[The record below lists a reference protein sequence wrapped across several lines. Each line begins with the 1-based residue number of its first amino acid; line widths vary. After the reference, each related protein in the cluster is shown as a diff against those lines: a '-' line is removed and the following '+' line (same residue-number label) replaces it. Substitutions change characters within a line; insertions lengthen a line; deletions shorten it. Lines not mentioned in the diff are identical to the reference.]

1 MDTPAARAMVVAICL
16 QESGLRTRKQVRGP
30 ARGYPQFELA
40 GVQGV
45 IKHTASSPHL
55 AAALNAIDYID
66 RTAIDLLYS
75 MEENDVLGAVFARLL
90 LWTHPKALPSSAD
103 HALAWAQYTQLW
115 RPGKPHP
122 DTWQDNYRRAWAA
135 VEF

>member
-1 MDTPAARAMVVAICL
+1 MVVAICL

-55 AAALNAIDYID
+55 AAALNALDYID
-66 RTAIDLLYS
+66 RTAVDLLYAL
-75 MEENDVLGAVFARLL
+75 EENDVLGAVFARLL
-90 LWTHPKALPSSAD
+90 LWTHSKALPSSVD
-103 HALAWAQYTQLW
+103 HTFAWHQYTQLW
-115 RPGKPHP
+115 RPVKPHL